1 MTAVCTARGG
11 DDSNNN
17 INRSAA
23 ECLQSLSEQ
32 DEVRRCWARSPTQ
45 PSRWQLQHQQYGQ
58 QKYEVSSTE
67 QDHSN
72 DGADLDRSLAE
83 APAAPS
89 RELMDLIVAKS
100 WHRAARLCQSSPR
113 LARYRGPTIAA
124 PTTTAAAATAAC
136 SGAEPTCLFAACQNR
151 PPVRVVQALLAAH
164 PEAAGIECQ
173 LSDSPSITGEGAV
186 STATN
191 SNTSNETA
199 TPEASSVNS
208 RSSSTDRWLPLHMA
222 CRYNA
227 SLAVLQTLLT
237 HHPEASLHDGA
248 AIKTTA
254 MTPSLSS
261 LSYPV
266 NELYDHRDTFESSF
280 APTNYRSVFWQK
292 VGALLRAM
300 AECRRSTLG
309 HVAAMSGIPDL
320 LDYALCTVNNNSSA
334 STMPP
339 VSTPH
344 LVNAQGQTPLHVA
357 LLRAETF
364 PATPIS
370 TNVLTIVTKLLA
382 HDASMANEPDPQGR
396 YPLHYALS
404 LHCHPHVHAVTLKVL
419 QAVPGSVTLEDPVT
433 RLFPFQMAASLSTVA
448 ADVVDVEVVYRIL
461 RTHPSALGRCRNDH
475 AVRILGNTSAC
486 SESSNSVSDV
496 NDELTMPFEPIHP
509 PSKEEVLT
517 EHIRAVSEPSEP
529 EPTEPEPTEPEL
541 VEPLG
546 LDSPT
551 DGEHDSE
558 PEQQQQQQ
566 QHHHGDEDE
575 DGFDEATVVS
585 QPKVLQGKLED
596 AWTMKTRSCPSSPAK
611 PQRGAVSMSAS
622 AHGPKS
628 ITLSDFFQSP
638 RTNKKKPFTCRESS
652 TVAMAFNEAMSADT
666 CLLSGTVDFD
676 DEEDVDNRTRE
687 AEESVAVREE
697 SDPIVRSIN
706 GMCSGALLLLTTMF
720 HNSSADALGS
730 SSHHVKQY

>member
-1 MTAVCTARGG
+1 MTAVCPAARGG
-11 DDSNNN
+11 DDNNNSN
-17 INRSAA
+17 INRSTAA

-32 DEVRRCWARSPTQ
+32 DEIRRWARSPTQ
-45 PSRWQLQHQQYGQ
+45 PSRWQPQQFRRSC
-58 QKYEVSSTE
+58 EAAAARALTDRDRDR
-67 QDHSN
+67 DHDHDHDRRE
-72 DGADLDRSLAE
+72 DGADLDSALNE
-83 APAAPS
+83 DTAPS

-113 LARYRGPTIAA
+113 LARYRGPTVV
-124 PTTTAAAATAAC
+124 PTAATATAAC

-164 PEAAGIECQ
+164 PEAAGIECH
-173 LSDSPSITGEGAV
+173 LYDSPSGIGEGT

-191 SNTSNETA
+191 SSNTSNETA
-199 TPEASSVNS
+199 TPEAASANS
-208 RSSSTDRWLPLHMA
+208 ICSTDRWLPLHMA

-237 HHPEASLHDGA
+237 HHPEASLHDGTSA
-248 AIKTTA
+248 TT
-254 MTPSLSS
+254 TTTSLSS
-261 LSYPV
+261 ISYPV

-300 AECRRSTLG
+300 AECQRSTRG

-320 LDYALCTVNNNSSA
+320 LDYALSAVNNSD

-339 VSTPH
+339 ESTPH
-344 LVNAQGQTPLHVA
+344 PLNAQGQTPLHVA
-357 LLRAETF
+357 LLHAATF
-364 PATPIS
+364 PASPIS
-370 TNVLTIVTKLLA
+370 TNILTIVTKLLA
-382 HDASMANEPDPQGR
+382 HDASMANAPDPQGR

-475 AVRILGNTSAC
+475 AVRIIGNTSAC

-496 NDELTMPFEPIHP
+496 NDELTMPFELIDP

-517 EHIRAVSEPSEP
+517 ELISAVAEPAEPEPSEP
-529 EPTEPEPTEPEL
+529 EH
-541 VEPLG
+541 VEPLE

-551 DGEHDSE
+551 DGDQDGESE
-558 PEQQQQQQ
+558 KQQQ
-566 QHHHGDEDE
+566 QHHGDED
-575 DGFDEATVVS
+575 DDLDEATVVS
-585 QPKVLQGKLED
+585 QPKVLQGTLED

-611 PQRGAVSMSAS
+611 PQRAATSLSAS
-622 AHGPKS
+622 SHGPKS

-638 RTNKKKPFTCRESS
+638 RTNKKKPITSRRSS
-652 TVAMAFNEAMSADT
+652 TVAMAVDEAMSADT

-676 DEEDVDNRTRE
+676 DEEDVDNHTRE

-730 SSHHVKQY
+730 SSHHAKKY

>member
-1 MTAVCTARGG
+1 MTAVCPAPRGG
-11 DDSNNN
+11 DDDNNSS

-45 PSRWQLQHQQYGQ
+45 PSRWQPLQFRQCGQ
-58 QKYEVSSTE
+58 HHYEVSSTE

-72 DGADLDRSLAE
+72 DGADLTSSLAE
-83 APAAPS
+83 APSAPS

-113 LARYRGPTIAA
+113 LARYRGPTVAA
-124 PTTTAAAATAAC
+124 PTTAAATVAAC

-173 LSDSPSITGEGAV
+173 LLSDSPSILGEGAV
-186 STATN
+186 STAN
-191 SNTSNETA
+191 SSYTSNETA
-199 TPEASSVNS
+199 TPEVASVNNS
-208 RSSSTDRWLPLHMA
+208 VCSSTDRWLPLHMA

-227 SLAVLQTLLT
+227 SLAVLQTLLG
-237 HHPEASLHDGA
+237 HHPEASLHDG
-248 AIKTTA
+248 TTA
-254 MTPSLSS
+254 TTTTTTTSLSS

-300 AECRRSTLG
+300 AECQRSTRG
-309 HVAAMSGIPDL
+309 HVAATSGIPDV
-320 LDYALCTVNNNSSA
+320 LDYALSTGNNSGS
-334 STMPP
+334 
-339 VSTPH
+339 VSTGSPESTPYP
-344 LVNAQGQTPLHVA
+344 LNAQGQTPLHVA
-357 LLRAETF
+357 LLHAATF
-364 PATPIS
+364 PASPIS
-370 TNVLTIVTKLLA
+370 TNILTIVTKLLA
-382 HDASMANEPDPQGR
+382 HDASMANAPDPQGR

-419 QAVPGSVTLEDPVT
+419 QAVPGSVNLEDPVT
-433 RLFPFQMAASLSTVA
+433 RLFPFQMAASLTTVA

-475 AVRILGNTSAC
+475 AVRSIGKTSAC
-486 SESSNSVSDV
+486 SESSNRVSDV
-496 NDELTMPFEPIHP
+496 NDESTMPFEPIDL
-509 PSKEEVLT
+509 PSKEGVLT
-517 EHIRAVSEPSEP
+517 ELVSAVAEPSEP
-529 EPTEPEPTEPEL
+529 EPTEDEL
-541 VEPLG
+541 FESQE

-551 DGEHDSE
+551 YGDQGVEY
-558 PEQQQQQQ
+558 EQQQ
-566 QHHHGDEDE
+566 HRGDED
-575 DGFDEATVVS
+575 DDLDEATVVS
-585 QPKVLQGKLED
+585 QPEVLQGKLED

-611 PQRGAVSMSAS
+611 PQRAATSLSAS

-638 RTNKKKPFTCRESS
+638 RTNKKKPLTSRRSS
-652 TVAMAFNEAMSADT
+652 TVAMAFDEAMSADT

-676 DEEDVDNRTRE
+676 DEEDVDNHTRE
-687 AEESVAVREE
+687 EEESVAIREE
-697 SDPIVRSIN
+697 SDPVVRSIN

-730 SSHHVKQY
+730 SSHHAKKY